1 MRDRETFLDFALTI
15 CVVITGACVVIAMVC
30 DLLIKHGYGP

>member
-1 MRDRETFLDFALTI
+1 MSDRETVLDYAAI
-15 CVVITGACVVIAMVC
+15 ACIVITGACVVIAMVC